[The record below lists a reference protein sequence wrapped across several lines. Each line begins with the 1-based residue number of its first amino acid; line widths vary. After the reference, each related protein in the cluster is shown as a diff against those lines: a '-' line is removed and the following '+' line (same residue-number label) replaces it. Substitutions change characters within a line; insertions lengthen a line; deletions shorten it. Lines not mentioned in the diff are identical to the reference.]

1 MYKRCKKVDLNSELE
16 VNIYN
21 YIKEYIPSRIYCLKY
36 KELESIYNVLK
47 NNKILSNLKSYITII
62 KGDNSYMVRIKKKC
76 KQLQKC

>member
-36 KELESIYNVLK
+36 KELESIYNVIK
-47 NNKILSNLKSYITII
+47 NNEIYLT
-62 KGDNSYMVRIKKKC
+62 
-76 KQLQKC
+76 

>member
-21 YIKEYIPSRIYCLKY
+21 HIKEYIPSRIYCLKY
-36 KELESIYNVLK
+36 KELESIYKVFK
-47 NNKILSNLKSYITII
+47 NNEILSNLKSYITII
-62 KGDNSYMVRIKKKC
+62 KGDNSYMVRIKKKS